1 MSSTYLFSFACPH
14 QAETICS
21 LFRVIGEERA
31 ILQHFT
37 HFLDSQLEQTY
48 TDGVPM
54 KDIESTT
61 SRRVQGFNTSS
72 HILRVGLIREDAVNL
87 HSTGLQHLL
96 LLKPLDPSPPF
107 RLTHSP

>member
-1 MSSTYLFSFACPH
+1 MR
-14 QAETICS
+14 QI
-21 LFRVIGEERA
+21 
-31 ILQHFT
+31 T
-37 HFLDSQLEQTY
+37 HFLDSKLEPTY

-61 SRRVQGFNTSS
+61 SRRVQGFNAISRT
-72 HILRVGLIREDAVNL
+72 LRVELIREDAANL